1 MNVDTGAYQDLAAQ
15 VAALAA
21 RVDAVEHGGEY
32 AEMLARLDRQ
42 ERIDAIMSG
51 AGQRPS
57 FARERKR
64 DRHGLRAVGENHHD

>member
-42 ERIDAIMSG
+42 ERIDAIMRG
-51 AGQRPS
+51 AHLPAPPPQPKPARP
-57 FARERKR
+57 
-64 DRHGLRAVGENHHD
+64 RHLRAVGGKS